1 MFEHLPREVT
11 VYEVGPR
18 DGLQNESAPVPTA
31 AKIAFIAALVSAG
44 LRRIEATSFVHPK
57 WIPQLADADQVCAG
71 LPEVPGVR
79 FSALVPNLKG
89 LERAVKTRIDDV
101 AIFLS
106 ASETH
111 NQKNIHR
118 TVQESLDEYVQVVAT
133 AKQAGRGVRGYVS
146 TVFGCPY
153 EGKVAIAQ
161 VRRIIESLLA
171 MGVDEIS
178 LGDTI
183 GVATPAEVYGV
194 SRDLLAAYPGE
205 SIALHLHNTRGTA
218 LANVV
223 AGLEAG
229 VRTFDS
235 TGGGLGGC
243 PYAPGASGNL
253 ATEDLVYMLHGMGVH
268 TGIDLMA
275 LTRASL
281 ALQPL
286 IGHAL
291 ESNVARSLSFAV
303 QSNEP
308 ADTPTLFIPRA

>member
-1 MFEHLPREVT
+1 MFEHSPKEVT

-18 DGLQNESAPVPTA
+18 DGLQNESTPVATT
-31 AKIAFIAALVSAG
+31 AKIAFIAALVTAG
-44 LRRIEATSFVHPK
+44 VRRVEATSFVHPK

-71 LPEVPGVR
+71 LPEAPGVR
-79 FSALVPNLKG
+79 YSALVPNLKG
-89 LERAVKTRIDDV
+89 LERALKTRIHDV

-118 TVQESLDEYVQVVAT
+118 TVAESLSEYVQVVKD
-133 AKQAGRGVRGYVS
+133 AKAAGKGVRGYVS

-153 EGKVAIAQ
+153 EGKVAVAQ
-161 VRRIIESLLA
+161 VRRVIEAMLA

-183 GVATPAEVYGV
+183 GVATPGDVYAIA
-194 SRDLLAAYPGE
+194 RELLGAYPGQAM
-205 SIALHLHNTRGTA
+205 ALHLHNTRGTA
-218 LANVV
+218 LANVL

-229 VRTFDS
+229 VRIFDS

-253 ATEDLVYMLHGMGVH
+253 STEDLVYMLHGLGIH

-286 IGHAL
+286 IGHPL
-291 ESNVARSLSFAV
+291 ESNVARSLSYAV
-303 QSNEP
+303 ESNEA

>member
-1 MFEHLPREVT
+1 MFEHSPKEVT

-18 DGLQNESAPVPTA
+18 DGLQNESTPVATN
-31 AKIAFIAALVSAG
+31 AKIAFIAALVTAG
-44 LRRIEATSFVHPK
+44 LKRIEATSFVHPK

-71 LPEVPGVR
+71 LPEAKGVR
-79 FSALVPNLKG
+79 YSALVPNLKG
-89 LERAVKTRIDDV
+89 LERALKTRIHDV

-118 TVQESLDEYVQVVAT
+118 TVEESLSEYVQVVSD
-133 AKQAGRGVRGYVS
+133 AKAAGKGVRGYVS

-161 VRRIIESLLA
+161 VRRVIEALMA

-183 GVATPAEVYGV
+183 GVATPGDVYKIA
-194 SRDLLAAYPGE
+194 RELLFAYPQQA
-205 SIALHLHNTRGTA
+205 IALHLHNTRGTA
-218 LANVV
+218 LANVL

-253 ATEDLVYMLHGMGVH
+253 STEDLVYMLHGLGIH

-286 IGHAL
+286 IGHPL

-303 QSNEP
+303 QSDEP